1 MHGYKSYAIM
11 KSFRI
16 TISSLQHSALKL
28 VHGYKSRAICKSFTK
43 SIFFPTPLVR
53 NLQTDFWAFTWCRL
67 LFPPSILWSDS
78 QPLLHA
84 LCPSML
90 HLIEALWI
98 VKSHFDCHRMAL
110 LIIYL
115 QFFFHFSFKHCFIPF
130 LTIHRLLIEG
140 LESLLTSKNNLKR
153 IFILS
158 LPFLNVNI
166 QKKKERGLES
176 FIWNILETIQGPPY

>member
-1 MHGYKSYAIM
+1 M
-11 KSFRI
+11 
-16 TISSLQHSALKL
+16 
-28 VHGYKSRAICKSFTK
+28 
-43 SIFFPTPLVR
+43 R
-53 NLQTDFWAFTWCRL
+53 NLQADFWAFTWCRL
-67 LFPPSILWSDS
+67 LSLPSILWSDS

-84 LCPSML
+84 LHPSIS

-98 VKSHFDCHRMAL
+98 VKSHFDCHRMAS

-140 LESLLTSKNNLKR
+140 LESLLTSKKKPKR
-153 IFILS
+153 IFMLS

-166 QKKKERGLES
+166 RKKKRERIRIFYLEYLRNNPRS
-176 FIWNILETIQGPPY
+176 TVLNDIYLQMRGAHERSLGI